1 MHKKQIGN
9 CIMEKHLED
18 LMESY
23 FQEKDISK
31 RNTILKQLL
40 LDVPVNSKEFF
51 LKVFKRERYLDM
63 KLSTVRGYAV
73 HATEAEVSVLM
84 DKLLKL
90 LKKRPEKTPYNYTE
104 YEPMRSV
111 FLMPYLLERYDY
123 ECFRI
128 FDAQL
133 EKQYD
138 DMPDCF
144 KNIYTLD
151 ERGNVCPIRDKKD
164 VEKSWREFWG
174 R

>member
-1 MHKKQIGN
+1 
-9 CIMEKHLED
+9 MEKRYED

-23 FQEKDISK
+23 FQEKEVSK

-40 LDVPVNSKEFF
+40 LDTPPNAKDFF
-51 LKVFKRERYLDM
+51 LKAFKKERYLEM
-63 KLSTVRGYAV
+63 KLRAVRGYAV
-73 HATEAEVSVLM
+73 YATEEEVSTLM
-84 DKLLKL
+84 NKLLEL

-111 FLMPYLLERYDY
+111 FLMPYLLEHYGY
-123 ECFRI
+123 ECFRV
-128 FDAQL
+128 FNNQL

-144 KNIYTLD
+144 KGIFTLD
-151 ERGNVCPIRDKKD
+151 EFGNVCSLRDKKE